1 MLRSVASDGKFYQ
14 LPPDKENTISQHQIK
29 VSLFITVHTYP
40 FLLEIRDIFFRFG
53 LSSTG
58 IQWKQSPK
66 TPRSFNKRSPKGR
79 VLKTPYSFEWMK
91 TEALFE
97 KDYVE
102 LLDTKKCECFQ
113 RGFFG
118 KEEKLFVFQKY
129 PATCGL
135 YRHNQCASSTEHY
148 FNRSRSRGRVSG

>member
-14 LPPDKENTISQHQIK
+14 LPPDKENAISQHQIK
-29 VSLFITVHTYP
+29 VSLSQSTR
-40 FLLEIRDIFFRFG
+40 IRFCLKSERYIFRFG

-66 TPRSFNKRSPKGR
+66 TPRSFKKRSPKGR

-102 LLDTKKCECFQ
+102 LLDTRKCECFH

-118 KEEKLFVFQKY
+118 KEEKLSVFQKY
-129 PATCGL
+129 PATCRL
-135 YRHNQCASSTEHY
+135 YRHNQ
-148 FNRSRSRGRVSG
+148 